1 MALPL
6 PHRLLWMPLPSQL
19 LPPPSPILPL
29 ATGFTTGIPV
39 STTLIIME
47 TSIPALG
54 PGPYYIWTA
63 LREYLL
69 DLLR

>member
-1 MALPL
+1 MLPL
-6 PHRLLWMPLPSQL
+6 G
-19 LPPPSPILPL
+19 
-29 ATGFTTGIPV
+29 TGFTTGTPA

-54 PGPYYIWTA
+54 PGPYYNWTA